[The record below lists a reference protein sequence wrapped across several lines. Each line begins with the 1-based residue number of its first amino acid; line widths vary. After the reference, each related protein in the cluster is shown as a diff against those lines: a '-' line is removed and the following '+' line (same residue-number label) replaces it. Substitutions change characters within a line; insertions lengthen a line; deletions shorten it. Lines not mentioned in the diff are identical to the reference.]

1 MFISCPKCSTSYTI
15 DGRDIDISGRGVR
28 CFKCGEAWH
37 QYPEPVERVQISEP
51 RLKVPKPET
60 ELKQEIA
67 EVSSSNPQYYGP
79 GYPPPSM
86 DPSSGNSPPPF
97 YPPPPNT
104 DPGAGPHYPQ
114 PYPPPYPPYY
124 PPYYPPPPQVPH
136 TGVDFAAPY
145 PTDAA
150 PTAVAVSEQPQPAS
164 QPNASSGSSS
174 ASDNPQLATTDNE
187 TTPPTQETPDEDNLP
202 SEEVLAE
209 ALGEEDDV
217 EAIES
222 ATPQPKEDLPELSEE
237 DLENLEDPEPIDGAE
252 GQEKVELEEPDL
264 DPEDLPDPDPLPA
277 GAGESD
283 TVEKKRSFKGII
295 ISLIILIL
303 LGGIIAG
310 LIVMRHTVVSVWPG
324 ANGVLYDLIGL
335 RVPQPG
341 DGLELSLRSPQRK
354 TEGGK
359 DVIMFEVI
367 ILNTTDQTQRVPTVI
382 SSLTDAEG
390 NQVQE
395 IKTEPSKPTLEA
407 GKILKFTAEFPNAPA
422 AAKESIAK
430 WGDYPKTGSE
440 DQKK

>member
-37 QYPEPVERVQISEP
+37 QYPEPIERAKNSEP
-51 RLKVPKPET
+51 PLRVPRPET

-67 EVSSSNPQYYGP
+67 EGPSSNPQYYGP
-79 GYPPPSM
+79 GYPLPNM
-86 DPSSGNSPPPF
+86 DPSSVNSPPQF

-104 DPGAGPHYPQ
+104 DPGAGPY
-114 PYPPPYPPYY
+114 YPPPYPPYY
-124 PPYYPPPPQVPH
+124 PPYYPPPPQAPH
-136 TGVDFAAPY
+136 TGVDVAAPN
-145 PTDAA
+145 PTDAE
-150 PTAVAVSEQPQPAS
+150 PTAAAAPEQSQSAS
-164 QPNASSGSSS
+164 QPGASSDPSS
-174 ASDNPQLATTDNE
+174 ASDNSPLATTDDE
-187 TTPPTQETPDEDNLP
+187 TTPITQETPDEDNLP
-202 SEEVLAE
+202 SEEALAE

-217 EAIES
+217 EAIAS
-222 ATPQPKEDLPELSEE
+222 ATPQPEEDLPELSEE
-237 DLENLEDPEPIDGAE
+237 DLENLEDPEPIGGAGE
-252 GQEKVELEEPDL
+252 QKKVELEDPDM

-359 DVIMFEVI
+359 DVIIFEVI
-367 ILNTTDQTQRVPTVI
+367 IQNTTDQTQRVPTVI

-407 GKILKFTAEFPNAPA
+407 GKILKFTAKFPNAPA

-430 WGDYPKTGSE
+430 WGEYPKTGSE
-440 DQKK
+440 DQTK

>member
-37 QYPEPVERVQISEP
+37 QYPEPVERAQISEP

-67 EVSSSNPQYYGP
+67 EVPSSNPQYYGP

-104 DPGAGPHYPQ
+104 DPGAGPY
-114 PYPPPYPPYY
+114 YPPPYPPYY
-124 PPYYPPPPQVPH
+124 PPYYPPPPQAPH

-150 PTAVAVSEQPQPAS
+150 PAAAAAPGQPQPAS
-164 QPNASSGSSS
+164 QPSASSGSSS

-187 TTPPTQETPDEDNLP
+187 TTPTTQETPDEDNLP
-202 SEEVLAE
+202 SEEALAE

-217 EAIES
+217 EAIAS

-237 DLENLEDPEPIDGAE
+237 DLENLEDPEPIGGAG

-310 LIVMRHTVVSVWPG
+310 LIVMRHTVASVWPG

-359 DVIMFEVI
+359 EFIIFEVI

-407 GKILKFTAEFPNAPA
+407 GKILKFIAEFPNAPA

>member
-37 QYPEPVERVQISEP
+37 QYPEPVERAQNSEP

-67 EVSSSNPQYYGP
+67 EVPSSNPQYYGP
-79 GYPPPSM
+79 GYPPPNM
-86 DPSSGNSPPPF
+86 DPSSVNSPPPF

-104 DPGAGPHYPQ
+104 DPGAGPYYPP

-124 PPYYPPPPQVPH
+124 PPYYPPPPQAPH
-136 TGVDFAAPY
+136 TGVDVAAPN
-145 PTDAA
+145 PTDAE
-150 PTAVAVSEQPQPAS
+150 PTAAAAPEQSQSAS
-164 QPNASSGSSS
+164 QPGASSDPSS
-174 ASDNPQLATTDNE
+174 ASDNPPLATTDNE
-187 TTPPTQETPDEDNLP
+187 TTPTTQETPDEDNLP
-202 SEEVLAE
+202 SEEALAE

-237 DLENLEDPEPIDGAE
+237 DLENLEDPEPIGGAG
-252 GQEKVELEEPDL
+252 GQEKVELEDPDM

-310 LIVMRHTVVSVWPG
+310 LIVMRHTVASVWPG

-359 DVIMFEVI
+359 DVIIFEVI
-367 ILNTTDQTQRVPTVI
+367 IQNTTDQTQRVPTVI

-407 GKILKFTAEFPNAPA
+407 GKILKFTAKFPNAPA